1 MLALVRILD
10 EVILSIRS
18 KKQQAYDYIRENI
31 QSGKYPG
38 QFRLREEHLAKE
50 LKVSRGPL
58 REAISELVSEGL
70 LEKVP
75 GLGVYVRQS
84 GKGELN
90 ELYEIREALE
100 SFAASK
106 AAQNISTGDLI
117 DLDRICEEM
126 HEIARAFQ
134 KSPNEQT
141 AHSQRERWLHLDLAF
156 HERIVHLA
164 KNSRLE
170 KLLTDSHV
178 LSQTF
183 REKQADPSIHDAQA
197 YLSNLAWAW
206 RDHVRIL
213 HALQKRSARAAHRS
227 MVLHITRARH
237 RILHVYEKMNSE
249 SP

>member
-1 MLALVRILD
+1 M
-10 EVILSIRS
+10 SIRS
-18 KKQQAYDYIRENI
+18 KKQQAYDHIRENI
-31 QSGKYPG
+31 VSGKYPG

-106 AAQNISTGDLI
+106 AAQNISTTDLI
-117 DLDRICEEM
+117 DLDRICADM
-126 HEIARAFQ
+126 HGIARTFR
-134 KSPNEQT
+134 KSPTERT
-141 AHSQRERWLHLDLAF
+141 AQAQREHWLHLDLCF
-156 HERIVHLA
+156 HERIMHLA

-170 KLLTDSHV
+170 KLLKDSRV

-183 REKQADPSIHDAQA
+183 REKQADPSISDAKA

-213 HALQKRSARAAHRS
+213 RALQKRSARTAHRS

-237 RILHVYEKMNSE
+237 RILHVYEKMNSAN
-249 SP
+249 P

>member
-1 MLALVRILD
+1 M
-10 EVILSIRS
+10 SIRS
-18 KKQQAYDYIRENI
+18 KKQQAYDHIRENI
-31 QSGKYPG
+31 LSGTYPG

-106 AAQNISTGDLI
+106 AAQNISTADLI
-117 DLDRICEEM
+117 DLDRICAGM

-134 KSPNEQT
+134 KSPTEKT
-141 AHSQRERWLHLDLAF
+141 AHAERERWLHLDLCF
-156 HERIVHLA
+156 HERIIHLA

-170 KLLTDSHV
+170 KLLTDSRV

-183 REKQADPSIHDAQA
+183 REKQADPSLSDAKA

-213 HALQKRSARAAHRS
+213 RAMQKRSARAGHRS
-227 MVLHITRARH
+227 MVLHIARARD
-237 RILHVYEKMNSE
+237 RILRVYEKMNAAGQ
-249 SP
+249 

>member
-1 MLALVRILD
+1 MKSYE
-10 EVILSIRS
+10 EVDLSIRS

-31 QSGKYPG
+31 QTGRYPG

-100 SFAASK
+100 SFAAGK
-106 AAQNISTGDLI
+106 AAQNISTTDLI
-117 DLDRICEEM
+117 DLDRICTDM

-134 KSPNEQT
+134 KSPTERT
-141 AHSQRERWLHLDLAF
+141 AHAERERWLHLDLCF
-156 HERIVHLA
+156 HERIIHLA

-170 KLLTDSHV
+170 KLLQDSRV
-178 LSQTF
+178 MSQTF
-183 REKQADPSIHDAQA
+183 REKQADPSISDAPA

-213 HALQKRSARAAHRS
+213 RALQKRSAKASHRS

-237 RILHVYEKMNSE
+237 RILNVYEKMNSADQ
-249 SP
+249 